1 MSAKKKAQAS
11 KGNGEAPAPPARFEA
26 ALRELEELVES
37 LEQGDLTLEE
47 SLARFERG
55 VTLARECRESL
66 AAAEQRVQVLL
77 ADDTGEESL
86 APFATDSDSG
96 SADREDG

>member
-1 MSAKKKAQAS
+1 MSAKKKNEQDGGEGAQ
-11 KGNGEAPAPPARFEA
+11 PARFEE
-26 ALRELEELVES
+26 ALRELEELVEA

-55 VTLARECRESL
+55 VALARECRDSL

-77 ADDTGEESL
+77 ADDKGNESL
-86 APFATDSDSG
+86 APFATD
-96 SADREDG
+96 ADNEADDRKTE

>member
-1 MSAKKKAQAS
+1 MSAKKKGEQDGDETAQ
-11 KGNGEAPAPPARFEA
+11 PARFEE

-55 VTLARECRESL
+55 VTLARECRDSL

-77 ADDTGEESL
+77 SDDSGNESL
-86 APFATDSDSG
+86 APFASDAGTG
-96 SADREDG
+96 SADRETE

>member
-1 MSAKKKAQAS
+1 MSAKKEEQDGGDGAQ
-11 KGNGEAPAPPARFEA
+11 PARFEE

-55 VTLARECRESL
+55 IALARECRDSL

-77 ADDTGEESL
+77 ADDGGNESL
-86 APFATDSDSG
+86 APFATDSNSEAD
-96 SADREDG
+96 DRETE

>member
-1 MSAKKKAQAS
+1 MSAKKKAQAR
-11 KGNGEAPAPPARFEA
+11 KGSGEAAAQPARFEE

-55 VTLARECRESL
+55 VKLARECRDSL

-77 ADDTGEESL
+77 ADESGDESL
-86 APFATDSDSG
+86 APFATGSESG
-96 SADREDG
+96 SAEPEDE